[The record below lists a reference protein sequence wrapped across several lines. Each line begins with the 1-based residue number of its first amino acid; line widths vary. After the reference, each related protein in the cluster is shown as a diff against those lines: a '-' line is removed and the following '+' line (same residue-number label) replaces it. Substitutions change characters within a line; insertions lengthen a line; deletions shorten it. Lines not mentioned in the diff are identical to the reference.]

1 LSMASCCFVSQS
13 HWLWHV
19 WLLGPSSA
27 WLLGMVIEVA
37 LGLNAL
43 KAEMVNRSLLNC
55 SPELVI
61 RLETRFKNMTGQK
74 NKFVKTWVVNMKW
87 PLQTD
92 AIFGRTSLGKH
103 L

>member
-1 LSMASCCFVSQS
+1 M
-13 HWLWHV
+13 

-43 KAEMVNRSLLNC
+43 RAEMVNRSLLNC

-61 RLETRFKNMTGQK
+61 RLDTRFKNMTGQK
-74 NKFVKTWVVNMKW
+74 NKFVK
-87 PLQTD
+87 LE
-92 AIFGRTSLGKH
+92 L
-103 L
+103 